1 MPTSL
6 SKNLVHLVYGTKNR
20 RNMIDASVRSK
31 LYAYQAGIF
40 RDMEC
45 PAIRIGGMPDHV
57 HALFVLSPNY
67 ALKQVVE
74 DVKKS
79 SSKWIKTM
87 GAEYWDFYWQS
98 GYGAFSVS
106 QSQVGHV
113 CRYID
118 NQEKHHRRLDFRDE
132 YIQFMIKH
140 EVEFDERYILD

>member
-1 MPTSL
+1 MPSSL

-20 RNMIDASVRSK
+20 RNLIDPAIRPK
-31 LYAYQAGIF
+31 LHAYQAGIF
-40 RDMEC
+40 NDPGF
-45 PAIRIGGMPDHV
+45 PALRIGGMPDHV
-57 HALFVLSPNY
+57 HALFVLSPNC

-106 QSQVGHV
+106 QSQVDRV
-113 CRYID
+113 CRYIE
-118 NQEKHHRRLDFRDE
+118 NQEQHHQRLDFRDE
-132 YIQFMIKH
+132 YIQFLSRHQI
-140 EVEFDERYILD
+140 EFDERYVLD